1 MAFPGGR
8 YRNMDITQLVL
19 AVRDDYG
26 DILRMPTILGS
37 NPIVMSYNPK
47 DFETVYRNEGIWP
60 ERPGNDTLRYHREK
74 FREDFYKGVG
84 GLIPSKGKS
93 WGEFRSIVNPV
104 LMQPKNVRLY
114 YKKMSQV
121 NREFVQRLV

>member
-1 MAFPGGR
+1 MVFPGGK
-8 YRNMDITQLVL
+8 YRNMDLNQLVL

-26 DILRMPTILGS
+26 DICRMPTILGS
-37 NPIVMSYNPK
+37 NPVLMSYNPK

-60 ERPGNDTLRYHREK
+60 DRPGNDTLRYHREE
-74 FREDFYKGVG
+74 FRKDFFQGVG
-84 GLIPSKGKS
+84 GLISSKGKT

-121 NREFVQRLV
+121 NCEFIHR